1 MLKVPPYM
9 IPSLIKVNLNFDVFL
24 FYFKNLMGKIL
35 ETKLKNKIDDPLC
48 HFMPFKSNQMLNSL

>member
-1 MLKVPPYM
+1 M
-9 IPSLIKVNLNFDVFL
+9 IPSLIKLNLNFDVFL